1 MISKDE
7 LAYLAKIS
15 KIDLSEDEA
24 EKFPKQLERTIEY
37 IDILEQLSSD
47 DPIVLDLEEIK
58 FDELRDDVI
67 YTSGGR
73 PINKN
78 LTEDGF
84 LKGPKMK

>member
-15 KIDLSEDEA
+15 KLDLSEDEA

-47 DPIVLDLEEIK
+47 DPIVLDLQEIK

-67 YTSGGR
+67 NTSAGR

>member
-37 IDILEQLSSD
+37 IDILEELSSD
-47 DPIVLDLEEIK
+47 DPIVLDLQEIK
-58 FDELRDDVI
+58 LDELRDDVI
-67 YTSGGR
+67 KMSGGR
-73 PINKN
+73 RINKN
-78 LTEDGF
+78 LTDDGF
-84 LKGPKMK
+84 VKGPKMK

>member
-24 EKFPKQLERTIEY
+24 EKFPKQLEKTIEY
-37 IDILEQLSSD
+37 IDILEELSD
-47 DPIVLDLEEIK
+47 DPIVLDLQEIK
-58 FDELRDDVI
+58 LDELRDDVI
-67 YTSGGR
+67 KMSGGR
-73 PINKN
+73 RINKN

>member
-47 DPIVLDLEEIK
+47 DPIVLDLQEIK

-67 YTSGGR
+67 NTSAGR

>member
-47 DPIVLDLEEIK
+47 DQYVWRTTDKQKFDRRWFLKRAQDEIK
-58 FDELRDDVI
+58 CQTYMIF
-67 YTSGGR
+67 
-73 PINKN
+73 
-78 LTEDGF
+78 
-84 LKGPKMK
+84 

>member
-47 DPIVLDLEEIK
+47 DPIILDLQEIK

-67 YTSGGR
+67 KTSGGR
-73 PINKN
+73 SINKN